1 MALDMAPD
9 MALDR
14 APGPPLLC
22 GIGWRHGH
30 EAALLEERPRLPFI
44 EVHSE
49 NYFQPGGAARQ
60 ALLHAREHYPVS
72 LHGVGLSLGS
82 ACGLDS
88 RHLAQLAQLAAQ
100 VQPVRVSD
108 HASFARVPLDGT
120 VVHGADLLPVAFGAA
135 SLALMV
141 ANVQQAQDA
150 LRQPLLVENLSAYL
164 AWHLDSAEEPLAE
177 TEFLDALCQR
187 SGCGLLLDLNNLLV
201 NALNRHAGDAARA
214 LADAMSWVDALHTV
228 PGEIHLA
235 GHSAQQGLTVD
246 DHGDPVSEA
255 VWALYVH
262 ALGRFGA
269 VPTLIEWD
277 TRLPPF
283 PVLLAEARKADRLA
297 HAVIGIPLS
306 QGVRHGGV

>member
-1 MALDMAPD
+1 MRLPDAL
-9 MALDR
+9 
-14 APGPPLLC
+14 PPLC

-30 EAALLEERPRLPFI
+30 EAALLEQQPRLPFI

-60 ALLHAREHYPVS
+60 ALLHAREHYQVS

-82 ACGLDS
+82 ACGLDVQ
-88 RHLAQLAQLAAQ
+88 HLAQLARLSAE

-108 HASFARVPLDGT
+108 HASFARVPLDGA

-150 LRQPLLVENLSAYL
+150 LRQPLLIENLSAYL
-164 AWHLDSAEEPLAE
+164 DWHLDPSEQPLAE
-177 TEFLDALCQR
+177 TEFLDTLCQR

-201 NALNRHAGDAARA
+201 NALNRRAGDAAQA
-214 LADAMSWVDALHTV
+214 LADATAWVDALRTV

-235 GHSAQQGLTVD
+235 GHSAQQGLVVD
-246 DHGDPVSEA
+246 DHGDPVSDA
-255 VWALYVH
+255 AWALYAH
-262 ALGRFGA
+262 ALRRFGA

-283 PVLLAEARKADRLA
+283 ALLLAEARKADRLA
-297 HAVIGIPLS
+297 HAVMGDRLT
-306 QGVRHGGV
+306 QEARHGGV